1 LNSYP
6 KLLIM
11 NVMKFLVPAFV
22 AWFFF
27 STASQGQAIEFPAL
41 KGYKAVSD
49 YPVYTPDDLW
59 DYING
64 AADAYLALGF
74 EDLHINE
81 YVKGKNKIK
90 AEAYRFLSDAEAFG
104 IYSLERSPGYEFITT
119 GVQGYVE
126 EGVLNFYK
134 GEYYIKLMTH
144 SKSKKVNDSM
154 RALGD
159 KIAEIIPGTSEFPEL
174 LGAFPAEGLLKNEET
189 YLLDGV
195 LGHDY
200 LRGAFRATYETGGDR
215 FYIYIFNFKSA
226 EEAAA
231 IAGKLTETPVSSA
244 ADEAEKY
251 VITDGFN
258 GVLYAARKGNRLII
272 ISGLDANKT
281 AVAERYLNMVLSR

>member
-1 LNSYP
+1 
-6 KLLIM
+6 M
-11 NVMKFLVPAFV
+11 NIMKFLVPAFF
-22 AWFFF
+22 ACSFF
-27 STASQGQAIEFPAL
+27 SVASQGQGIEFPEL
-41 KGYKAVSD
+41 KGYKTVSD

-74 EDLHINE
+74 TDLHINE
-81 YVKGKNKIK
+81 YVKGKNRIK
-90 AEAYRFLSDAEAFG
+90 AEAYLFTSDAEAFG
-104 IYSLERSPGYEFITT
+104 IYSLERSPGYEFINT
-119 GVQGYVE
+119 GVQGYTE

-159 KIAEIIPGTSEFPEL
+159 MIADKIPGRNEFPEL
-174 LGAFPAEGLLKNEET
+174 LGTFPAEGLLKNEET
-189 YLLDGV
+189 YLLEGV

-200 LRGAFRATYETGGDR
+200 LRGAFRASYETGGDR

-231 IAGKLTETPVSSA
+231 IAGKLTETPVSTA
-244 ADEAEKY
+244 ADETEKY

-258 GVLYAARKGNRLII
+258 GVLYSARKGNRLII
-272 ISGLDANKT
+272 ISGLDTDKT